1 MLVSIS
7 APSHYILTYDIQLF
21 LWENNMRCLKYFLA
35 HIIPRSLTMV
45 FWKPEVEVSYPG
57 SLCSLGIVHKD
68 DAHIDFRVTCYNN
81 SPDCSL
87 YICVCT
93 SYRMDCSF
101 FVTSVMMSKG
111 EVSYEELDKYKLSQP
126 VDLSGKRKYS
136 WFALVLRYFDILLL
150 L

>member
-1 MLVSIS
+1 
-7 APSHYILTYDIQLF
+7 
-21 LWENNMRCLKYFLA
+21 
-35 HIIPRSLTMV
+35 
-45 FWKPEVEVSYPG
+45 
-57 SLCSLGIVHKD
+57 
-68 DAHIDFRVTCYNN
+68 
-81 SPDCSL
+81 
-87 YICVCT
+87 
-93 SYRMDCSF
+93 MDCSF